1 MSNYKLMKL
10 NKADRNILTPQNTS
24 YSKEYCDAAGMYHDF
39 EQISKGN
46 GNILDVIGNNIRNA
60 GFDPPRD
67 VQKIRYN

>member
-1 MSNYKLMKL
+1 MNVFIYKICGQV
-10 NKADRNILTPQNTS
+10 DYR
-24 YSKEYCDAAGMYHDF
+24 SKKQKDDSQEHRDSTGMYHDF